1 MDSSWII
8 YWRYI
13 NNLKGEKMHRRNI
26 ILIALVGILLV
37 ALLITFAAGCTTQK
51 TTTAPVT
58 TTATQAPPKVIKIG
72 TIMGITGPLSV
83 PSLAFNRGWLFY
95 ADKLKEEGGI
105 KIGNDRYVFEII
117 NEDSKGTAEGASIAA
132 NKLVSQDKVKF
143 IIGAMLE
150 SEIAAIYQV
159 TKPAGVLYGMA
170 NVNIPGHATDVS
182 PDKPLQVRL
191 SIDIPTTIPAD
202 LDYILKTY
210 PNAKTIAIAAPDIGY
225 EGMITD
231 CTKDAQAR
239 GMSVIFVEKW
249 AWGTTDFVPTYTR
262 VLNSKPDIILAMNS
276 GQAMD
281 QLKAA
286 RQLGFKGP
294 FISNSPLGAD
304 VFVVV
309 VKDPVAL
316 TDVLVNSPDIDAP
329 NGFMK
334 ELMARWAKKYPNDP
348 FVSDAIH
355 SYDMPWIIAQ
365 AMVKAQ
371 SIEPAA
377 VLAALET
384 MTTPGDITTSL
395 GPGYM
400 GGKNK
405 YGVNRVLY
413 RPLPITRIM
422 NGKMEFI
429 GFYNP

>member
-1 MDSSWII
+1 LDILEI
-8 YWRYI
+8 NRWRYV
-13 NNLKGEKMHRRNI
+13 NNLEGDKMYRSNI
-26 ILIALVGILLV
+26 KLIIAIIGISLIAS
-37 ALLITFAAGCTTQK
+37 LISFAAGCEK
-51 TTTAPVT
+51 TTTT
-58 TTATQAPPKVIKIG
+58 TTANHIKIG

-83 PSLAFNRGWLFY
+83 PSLAFNRAWGFY
-95 ADKLKEEGGI
+95 EDKVKEDGGI
-105 KIGNDRYVFEII
+105 KVGNNRYIFDFV

-132 NKLVSQDKVKF
+132 NKLVTQDKVKF

-150 SEIAAIYQV
+150 PEIAAIYQV

-170 NVNIPGHATDVS
+170 NVNIPGHAVDVS
-182 PDKPLQVRL
+182 ADKPLQVRL

-210 PNAKTIAIAAPDIGY
+210 PNAKKIAIAAPDIGY
-225 EGMITD
+225 EGMIAD
-231 CTKDAQAR
+231 CTKDAQKR
-239 GMSVIFVEKW
+239 GMSVIFTEKW

-276 GQAMD
+276 GQAND

-304 VFVVV
+304 VFVNT
-309 VKDPVAL
+309 VKDPNYL
-316 TDVLVNSPDIDAP
+316 TDVLVNSPDIDEP
-329 NGFMK
+329 NAAMK
-334 ELMARWAKKYPNDP
+334 DLMARWSKKYPNDP

-371 SIEPAA
+371 SIEPEKVMAT
-377 VLAALET
+377 LET
-384 MTTPGDITTSL
+384 MINRGDITTNL

-400 GGKNK
+400 GGKEK

-413 RPLPITRIM
+413 RPLPLTRIM

-429 GFYNP
+429 GFFNPEK